1 MPVWLDAIPEKAPK
15 VARPGTGRWLL
26 FLAFVMLAGIA
37 LTLWCWTS
45 ERTGFV
51 FWFTALG
58 LPFCTWG
65 LIFGLRRFA
74 YKAEQIGA
82 ESRNAEREALIDSE
96 ILRGQ
101 RCSWILGT
109 YIQSPAG
116 NKADD
121 LLKAMKVADPAIDF
135 SRPRGCDKPV
145 RYAAL
150 TEYQTDLTKAL
161 KAAVTKLTT
170 RVEVIVQPLPPALPC
185 WLMLDCDS
193 DLYPLVEEQLK
204 AELSLKTGRIFRL
217 MAGKGLG
224 AFDAWLD
231 KRWDNPGILVAIT
244 LSLPASPREEDADAV
259 SMVVFS
265 NRKAQAW
272 PDALRLHR
280 PERGTEATLTKT
292 LKRALLWARIDP
304 DALRGSW
311 ITGPGLTAGSGWNNA
326 CEESGVEFS
335 LSEDNFSIDPVLGY
349 TGHASPWLA
358 ITLADAAFEQREV
371 QVIAAQPAAAK
382 DDIWVA
388 VITKEEVRKESPK
401 NV

>member
-26 FLAFVMLAGIA
+26 FLAFVMLGGIA
-37 LTLWCWTS
+37 LTLWCWRS

-74 YKAEQIGA
+74 YKAEQVGA
-82 ESRNAEREALIDSE
+82 ESRNVEREALIDSE

-101 RCSWILGT
+101 RCAWILGT

-116 NKADD
+116 NKTDD
-121 LLKAMKVADPAIDF
+121 LLEVMKLAAPAIDF
-135 SRPRGCDKPV
+135 SHPRGCDKPV

-150 TEYQTDLTKAL
+150 TEYQTDLSKAL
-161 KAAVTKLTT
+161 TAAVIKLTA
-170 RVEVIVQPLPPALPC
+170 RVDVIVQPLPPELPC
-185 WLMLDCDS
+185 WLMLDCDN
-193 DLYPLVEEQLK
+193 DLYPQIEEQLK

-217 MAGKGLG
+217 ISGKGLG

-231 KRWDNPGILVAIT
+231 KRWDTPGLLAAVT
-244 LSLPASPREEDADAV
+244 FTLPAQPEEGDADAIAL
-259 SMVVFS
+259 VVLS
-265 NRKAQAW
+265 NRKVLAY

-280 PERGTEATLTKT
+280 PERGTENTLTKT
-292 LKRALLWARIDP
+292 LKRALLWANIGP
-304 DALRGSW
+304 DELRGSW
-311 ITGPGLTAGSGWNNA
+311 TSGPGLTAGSGWNNA
-326 CEESGVEFS
+326 CEACSVEFS
-335 LSEDNFSIDPVLGY
+335 LSEDNLSIDPVLGY
-349 TGHASPWLA
+349 TGHAAPWVA
-358 ITLADAAFEQREV
+358 ITLADAAFEQQGV
-371 QVIAAQPAAAK
+371 QVIAAQPAADK
-382 DDIWVA
+382 DDVWIA